1 MMLLVLLVL
10 LVLSGESA
18 MVFGAIQGIRVCRE
32 QSREPWENRES
43 EGHRG

>member
-1 MMLLVLLVL
+1 MMLLVLLV
-10 LVLSGESA
+10 VLSGESA